1 VRREDEKSKPPL
13 CLSYIESSRLHETC
27 NHNDND
33 NNSHKKEEEEE
44 EEEEEDQ
51 HYHTA
56 PETQVWPSDL

>member
-1 VRREDEKSKPPL
+1 MRRASH
-13 CLSYIESSRLHETC
+13 IESSRLHETC